1 MLPMALISLS
11 SQSFQNSLQQ
21 EGPRAEDGVLGVRE
35 GVEGGARLQA
45 ARPDVLPVAVE
56 GVELSGDGVGHGDVA
71 GGGVGGG
78 HGGRSGSGEDFTTL
92 LKWSS
97 IAV

>member
-1 MLPMALISLS
+1 MRI
-11 SQSFQNSLQQ
+11 Q
-21 EGPRAEDGVLGVRE
+21 GPPSEDCVLGVGE
-35 GVEGGARLQA
+35 GVERGARLQA
-45 ARPDVLPVAVE
+45 ARLCVLPVAVE
-56 GVELSGDGVGHGDVA
+56 GVELSGDGIGHGDVA

-78 HGGRSGSGEDFTTL
+78 HGGRPGSGEDFTTL